1 MIIFIRGGKSLIFTD
16 IPKSVIEDSRTTNCK
31 EFILLFL
38 IAFLVLLSEFRKLTS
53 KCFTK
58 TDEPFHLFPPLLYC

>member
-16 IPKSVIEDSRTTNCK
+16 IPKSVTEDSRTTKCK